1 MERRNKQIMFS
12 IVLMSLVFIVSCQQQ
27 VDEEKAS
34 KLANCLAD
42 KNVKEYGAFWCPN
55 CAQQEKNF
63 GKSFQ
68 ILKDKRVYVECDP
81 RCETDDLPIACRG
94 IKGQPE
100 LCLQKSVDKYPTWEF
115 PDGTIEVRV
124 FELDELAQRS
134 GCGL

>member
-1 MERRNKQIMFS
+1 MKKLSILLITFLVVISACNSTPKQNY
-12 IVLMSLVFIVSCQQQ
+12 
-27 VDEEKAS
+27 D
-34 KLANCLAD
+34 KLANCLSE